1 VLLVATCSSAAHVSP
16 SLNARTQIES
26 EATEDY
32 IEYLISVGQLQE
44 AAHKLVDLVNDQKY
58 VSPKGTSHHQLWN
71 KLCDLLSKHP
81 KEITG
86 VKTEAIIR
94 EGASD
99 PLIQPRH
106 FRKQ

>member
-1 VLLVATCSSAAHVSP
+1 MEA
-16 SLNARTQIES
+16 

-71 KLCDLLSKHP
+71 KLCELLSKHP

-86 VKTEAIIR
+86 IKTEDIIR
-94 EGASD
+94 EGTAT
-99 PLIQPRH
+99 R
-106 FRKQ
+106 FRNTCALALRCSRLYTHV